1 MTAIDE
7 YRLFKVRPGH
17 VLFAGVVGRH
27 GLDPFNVYCAVR
39 EAVLDA
45 IDDLTPG
52 QKYGSSEFCGPELWA
67 ILDSRGLHSSI
78 GICVS
83 FLVKFGLAPLVCVT
97 PAHLPNKRYS
107 LTAFRSM

>member
-1 MTAIDE
+1 MTAINE

-27 GLDPFNVYCAVR
+27 GLDPLDVFCAVR

-45 IDDLTPG
+45 IDNLTPG
-52 QKYGSSEFCGPELWA
+52 QKYGSRDLCGSELWA
-67 ILDSRGLHSSI
+67 ILDTRGLHSSI

-83 FLVKFGLAPLVCVT
+83 FLVKFGFVPMVCVT
-97 PAHLPNKRYS
+97 PTHLPNKRYS

>member
-7 YRLFKVRPGH
+7 YRLFQVRPGH
-17 VLFAGVVGRH
+17 VLFAGIAGRH
-27 GLDPFNVYCAVR
+27 GLDPLDVFCAVR

-52 QKYGSSEFCGPELWA
+52 QKYCSSDLCGSELWA
-67 ILDSRGLHSSI
+67 ILGTRGLHSSI

-83 FLVKFGLAPLVCVT
+83 FLVKFGLVSLVCVT
-97 PAHLPNKRYS
+97 PAHLPNKLYS
-107 LTAFRSM
+107 LAAFRSV